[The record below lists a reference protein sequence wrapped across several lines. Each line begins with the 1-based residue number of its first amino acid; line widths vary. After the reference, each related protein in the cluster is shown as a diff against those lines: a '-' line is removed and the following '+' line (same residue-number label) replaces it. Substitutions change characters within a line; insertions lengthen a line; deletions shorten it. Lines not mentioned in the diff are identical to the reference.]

1 VYLIVRDF
9 LPARWKQF
17 IAILADVRDLLPSR
31 LVHKID
37 RLNRRAVLSE
47 VRGRS

>member
-1 VYLIVRDF
+1 MYVIVRDF

-17 IAILADVRDLLPSR
+17 IAILADVRDLLPTR

-37 RLNRRAVLSE
+37 RLNRRVSLLEA
-47 VRGRS
+47 RGRS